1 MFVNHPE
8 KVEFEIGTEQVS
20 RAAFSV
26 EGESLDYFLID
37 GPSMKDVLVR
47 YTDLTGKPAPAP
59 AVDLRAVAVHFL
71 YHGL

>member
-1 MFVNHPE
+1 MRTEAQAPSSRTKNIPFYLSGKGYGVFVNHPE

-47 YTDLTGKPAPAP
+47 Y
-59 AVDLRAVAVHFL
+59 RI
-71 YHGL
+71 